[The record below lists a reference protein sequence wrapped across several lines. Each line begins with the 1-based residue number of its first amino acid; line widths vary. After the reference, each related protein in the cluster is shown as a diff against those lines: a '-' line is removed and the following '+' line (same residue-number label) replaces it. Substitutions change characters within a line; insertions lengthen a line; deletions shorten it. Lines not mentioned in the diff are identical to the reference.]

1 VTHKEEG
8 GMNMSEALGGK
19 WSKTQRV
26 TITIPAE
33 EPVRDTYEDGY
44 LDALADVG
52 RLIERVL
59 NSRDPVREGRALLFA
74 RTQRP
79 S

>member
-1 VTHKEEG
+1 
-8 GMNMSEALGGK
+8 MSEATSGK
-19 WSKTQRV
+19 RSTTQTV
-26 TITIPAE
+26 QFTIPAA

-59 NSRDPVREGRALLFA
+59 NSRDPAREGRALLFA
-74 RTQRP
+74 GTRRP